1 MIPIRDTIP
10 SRSVPVVTWALIAV
24 NALIFFYEVSLDP
37 IELER
42 FVYLFGLVPARYSH
56 PEWADLAGLP
66 IDDYWPFLTSMFLH
80 GGFGHARRRD
90 AAHEPLPA
98 AGAPA
103 AVGRVPAGAAAGG
116 AGNAVGHVRVG
127 LPDADSYA
135 ATARSRGSSA
145 NANTSSMEL
154 TGWKR
159 SA

>member
-56 PEWADLAGLP
+56 PEW
-66 IDDYWPFLTSMFLH
+66 
-80 GGFGHARRRD
+80 
-90 AAHEPLPA
+90 
-98 AGAPA
+98 
-103 AVGRVPAGAAAGG
+103 
-116 AGNAVGHVRVG
+116 

>member
-1 MIPIRDTIP
+1 MIPIRDTVP
-10 SRSVPVVTWALIAV
+10 SRGTPVVTWTLIAV
-24 NALIFFYEVSLDP
+24 NVAIFFYELTLAP
-37 IELER
+37 EELER
-42 FVYLFGLVPARYSH
+42 LFYLFGVVPARFSD
-56 PEWADLAGLP
+56 PQWARWVGFP
-66 IDDYWPFLTSMFLH
+66 VDDYWPFLTSMFLH

-116 AGNAVGHVRVG
+116 AGKAVGHVRVG